1 MQLKLHL
8 EKWMVFMSKEHYII
22 PIFVP
27 HEGCPHNCV
36 FCNQNAITGS
46 ANKVDSIFVRKT
58 VENYLET
65 MGNTSATIEISFYG
79 GTFTAIDIKKQNELL
94 TVAKEYKDL
103 GKVKFIRLSTR
114 PDYIDDNILNNLKRF
129 DVDIIELGVQSLS
142 DKVLNMS
149 GRGHTVQDVYD
160 ASEKIKQY
168 GFTLGHQIMPGLPG
182 DDYKKDIITVNKVI
196 DIKPDICRIYPSLVI
211 KNTPMEEMYQNGS
224 YKPYSLDKA
233 VNISKELFGR
243 LQAENIK
250 VIRIG
255 LQPTEEINT
264 GKELVAGP
272 FHPAFREL
280 VMGSIYRDMIGKNI
294 PANYSGQI
302 VLEINSK
309 EISKLYANKKYFF
322 NKLEDDFKKCTFKVM
337 QNNSIDRSHLIINLG
352 NDRKIFSIEKY
363 LELKYKRENI

>member
-1 MQLKLHL
+1 
-8 EKWMVFMSKEHYII
+8 MSKEHYII

-46 ANKVDSIFVRKT
+46 ENKVDGDFVKKT
-58 VENYLET
+58 VDNYLKT
-65 MGNTSATIEISFYG
+65 IGNTRATIEVSFFG

-94 TVAKEYKDL
+94 TVAKEYKNL
-103 GKVKFIRLSTR
+103 GKIKFIRLSTR
-114 PDYIDDNILNNLKRF
+114 PDYIDDNILNNLKKF
-129 DVDIIELGVQSLS
+129 GVDIIELGVQSLS
-142 DKVLNMS
+142 SHVLIMS

-168 GFTLGHQIMPGLPG
+168 GFILGHQIMPGLPG

-196 DIKPDICRIYPSLVI
+196 EIRPDICRIYPSLVI
-211 KNTPMEEMYQNGS
+211 KNTPMEQMYLKGM

-233 VNISKELFGR
+233 VNISKELVGR

-250 VIRIG
+250 VIRVG
-255 LQPTEEINT
+255 LQPTEEINI

-272 FHPAFREL
+272 FHPAFNEL
-280 VMGSIYRDMIGKNI
+280 VMGSMYRDIVGENI
-294 PANYSGQI
+294 PSDYKGHV

-322 NKLEDDFKKCTFKVM
+322 NKLKDNYKKCDFKVV
-337 QNNSIDRSHLIINLG
+337 QNNSIDRGHLVINLD
-352 NDRKIFSIEKY
+352 NDRKFLSLQKY
-363 LELKYKRENI
+363 LQSRYKRRNK